1 MLLFIVF
8 ALANNQHEAAA
19 SAAASSL
26 AKFLDRQ
33 SRNVQPEVAQYFV
46 VVVVA
51 VIAVQSRDVLN
62 IVT

>member
-1 MLLFIVF
+1 MK
-8 ALANNQHEAAA
+8 QPA

-46 VVVVA
+46 VVVV